1 MRWLLNRGRNRRVPG
16 RSAKPRSA
24 RLALASAI
32 GGALAVGGLLGV
44 ATSPAADGP
53 APGDRA
59 LSTMIEATHLPPLLT
74 APGEAV
80 TLRYDVY
87 CPPPG
92 PDPESGAPCDAEGTA
107 YVRRGDTGPFRPIAL
122 ELDRSAAEGRYRA
135 VVPGDVATAR
145 EGFSYYAVLRSRTTG
160 ATTTLPPSGASGP
173 ELSRPLLGAIAVSL
187 GGHSFGATRQASAR
201 AAFARWGNGRAEVG
215 LEPGPQSE
223 PIGGSSFAV
232 DATGAVSLLDETNHR
247 VLRFGHGGPPAAVPV
262 AVRGTMADLGVGS
275 DGTLSVLETVGD
287 GRANPLVRRFDA
299 NGRALGSAEV
309 ADQAVAALR
318 VGPDGPAVLG
328 YPDGRWLPVTER
340 GGAPLPA
347 AEQLRRGRPGRSL
360 PGGEELVVEREGN
373 EARIAEVGHSAGT
386 AVGVRRSWRITS
398 DTPLGEIQLAEPF
411 GNGVLVVLRVYTDSA
426 DEFEVLALGARGI
439 SQRFSVPA
447 AAWAETAP
455 LARFRLAGSSL
466 YQLGSTPDGVYV
478 DRYDLEV
485 NP

>member
-1 MRWLLNRGRNRRVPG
+1 
-16 RSAKPRSA
+16 
-24 RLALASAI
+24 
-32 GGALAVGGLLGV
+32 
-44 ATSPAADGP
+44 
-53 APGDRA
+53 
-59 LSTMIEATHLPPLLT
+59 
-74 APGEAV
+74 
-80 TLRYDVY
+80 
-87 CPPPG
+87 
-92 PDPESGAPCDAEGTA
+92 
-107 YVRRGDTGPFRPIAL
+107 
-122 ELDRSAAEGRYRA
+122 
-135 VVPGDVATAR
+135 
-145 EGFSYYAVLRSRTTG
+145 
-160 ATTTLPPSGASGP
+160 
-173 ELSRPLLGAIAVSL
+173 
-187 GGHSFGATRQASAR
+187 
-201 AAFARWGNGRAEVG
+201 
-215 LEPGPQSE
+215 
-223 PIGGSSFAV
+223 
-232 DATGAVSLLDETNHR
+232 
-247 VLRFGHGGPPAAVPV
+247 
-262 AVRGTMADLGVGS
+262 
-275 DGTLSVLETVGD
+275 
-287 GRANPLVRRFDA
+287 
-299 NGRALGSAEV
+299 
-309 ADQAVAALR
+309 
-318 VGPDGPAVLG
+318 
-328 YPDGRWLPVTER
+328 LPVTER